1 MLSRLRVF
9 IFSHREL
16 ISYAF
21 FGVLTTLV
29 NYAVY
34 FPLFNYFEFSA
45 AVCNIIAWLVAV
57 LFAFAT
63 NKYCVFKS
71 KEKSLNR
78 VLSEMLRFFSCRA
91 GTGIAESLI
100 LLITVDI
107 LSWNGNIWKI
117 IIGIFVIVAN
127 YFGTKFLVFKRKEN

>member
-1 MLSRLRVF
+1 MFGKAHEFFLS
-9 IFSHREL
+9 HKEL

-34 FPLFNYFEFSA
+34 FPLYNYFDLSA
-45 AVCNIIAWLVAV
+45 TLCNVIAWLVAV
-57 LFAFAT
+57 AFAFVT

-71 KEKSLNR
+71 MDKSVR
-78 VLSEMLRFFSCRA
+78 CVLSELLRFFGCRA
-91 GTGIAESLI
+91 GSGFVESVI

-107 LSWNGNIWKI
+107 LHWNGNVLKI
-117 IIGIFVIVAN
+117 LTGIFVIIAN
-127 YFGTKFLVFKRKEN
+127 YFGTKFLVFNKKDN

>member
-1 MLSRLRVF
+1 MINKLRDF
-9 IFSHREL
+9 LHANREL

-21 FGVLTTLV
+21 FGGLTTIV

-34 FPLFNYFEFSA
+34 FPLYNYFNLSA
-45 AVCNIIAWLVAV
+45 VACNIIAWFIAV
-57 LFAFAT
+57 LFAFVT

-71 KEKSLNR
+71 KERSFVRALN
-78 VLSEMLRFFSCRA
+78 EMLRFFSCRA

-107 LSWNGNIWKI
+107 LNWNGNICKI
-117 IIGIFVIVAN
+117 IIGFFVTVAN
-127 YFGTKFLVFKRKEN
+127 YFGTKFFVFNKK